1 MTTQKRFQVSEN
13 IQSAYDKQYEA
24 GETFNAWR
32 QLNAR
37 DKAQHIVSLCAGL
50 SIRTVLDI
58 GAGEGSILAQLSDW
72 GFGESYTALEISHSA
87 LERLRALTIPQL
99 RDVRAF
105 DGYELPFP
113 DQSFDLIVLS
123 HVLEHVEFPRVLL
136 REMKRVGRYH
146 AIEVPVNYK
155 RGADSKKAV
164 RAQLAIGHVNL
175 YDPTLL
181 RFFLRAEG
189 FKIVAERVDL
199 TSADVTA
206 YSWFK
211 NLGVAPTWK
220 NRLRL
225 RYHLWRE
232 QLGFALAR
240 GYAKESKAHSYTVLA
255 ETTDQALHIF

>member
-1 MTTQKRFQVSEN
+1 MTAPKRFGVSDA
-13 IQSAYDKQYEA
+13 IQAAYDQQYQS

-37 DKAQHIVSLCAGL
+37 DKAEHIVALCRGL
-50 SIRTVLDI
+50 PIRTVLDV
-58 GAGEGSILAQLSDW
+58 GAGEGSILAQLSAW
-72 GFGESYTALEISHSA
+72 GFGESYTALKISRSA
-87 LERLRALTIPQL
+87 LEQLRALQLPQL
-99 RDVRAF
+99 REVREF

-113 DQSFDLIVLS
+113 DQSFDLIILS

-146 AIEVPVNYK
+146 VIEVPVNYK

-164 RAQLAIGHVNL
+164 RAQLAIGHINL

-199 TSADVTA
+199 TAFDVTA
-206 YSWFK
+206 YNWFK
-211 NLGVAPTWK
+211 NFGIAPTLW

-225 RYHLWRE
+225 RYTVWRE
-232 QLGFALAR
+232 QVGFALAR
-240 GYAKESKAHSYTVLA
+240 GYAKESRAHSYTVLA
-255 ETTDQALHIF
+255 ERTEQGLHIF